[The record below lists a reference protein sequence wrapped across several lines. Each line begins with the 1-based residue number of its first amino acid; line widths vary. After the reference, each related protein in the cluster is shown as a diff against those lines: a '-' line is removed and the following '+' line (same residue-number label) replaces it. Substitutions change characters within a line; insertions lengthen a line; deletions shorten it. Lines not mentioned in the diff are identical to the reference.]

1 MMKRQEN
8 KQRFYLWDY
17 LWWVGE
23 RLHEYHLRITGES
36 MLFMYF
42 NFLLFVPVMSLLAFA
57 RVYHTFQ
64 QCMWGIYLVLALV
77 YVIWGEKL
85 YGVRRRKAVMSHYA
99 DRRFK
104 PATDFLLFFL
114 PVMFLWL

>member
-42 NFLLFVPVMSLLAFA
+42 NFLL
-57 RVYHTFQ
+57 
-64 QCMWGIYLVLALV
+64 
-77 YVIWGEKL
+77 YV
-85 YGVRRRKAVMSHYA
+85 RKHPIKYTNNNG
-99 DRRFK
+99 RI
-104 PATDFLLFFL
+104 L
-114 PVMFLWL
+114 

>member
-42 NFLLFVPVMSLLAFA
+42 LNSATLL
-57 RVYHTFQ
+57 Q
-64 QCMWGIYLVLALV
+64 I
-77 YVIWGEKL
+77 
-85 YGVRRRKAVMSHYA
+85 
-99 DRRFK
+99 
-104 PATDFLLFFL
+104 
-114 PVMFLWL
+114 

>member
-42 NFLLFVPVMSLLAFA
+42 NFLLYVPVM
-57 RVYHTFQ
+57 
-64 QCMWGIYLVLALV
+64 
-77 YVIWGEKL
+77 
-85 YGVRRRKAVMSHYA
+85 
-99 DRRFK
+99 
-104 PATDFLLFFL
+104 
-114 PVMFLWL
+114 

>member
-1 MMKRQEN
+1 MKRQEN

-42 NFLLFVPVMSLLAFA
+42 NFLLYVPVMSLLAFA
-57 RVYHTFQ
+57 RVYHVGCLFSPCT
-64 QCMWGIYLVLALV
+64 
-77 YVIWGEKL
+77 
-85 YGVRRRKAVMSHYA
+85 GVCDMG
-99 DRRFK
+99 
-104 PATDFLLFFL
+104 
-114 PVMFLWL
+114 

>member
-42 NFLLFVPVMSLLAFA
+42 NFLLFVPVAYSGGYPFSISGDI
-57 RVYHTFQ
+57 RSVP
-64 QCMWGIYLVLALV
+64 
-77 YVIWGEKL
+77 
-85 YGVRRRKAVMSHYA
+85 S
-99 DRRFK
+99 
-104 PATDFLLFFL
+104 
-114 PVMFLWL
+114 